1 MSHYRRNSDRRLNSR
16 SLVSRFYRLFVGL
29 EDSEKPLERLV
40 PTPGSSSDL
49 KAGVNEL
56 VGNRKLVNPPAVLRN
71 EDRQFFHHEL
81 GLTDG
86 ANHVCPG
93 RGVPLLRHFLA
104 GVATPTFDVGMT
116 GKHSAIDFR

>member
-16 SLVSRFYRLFVGL
+16 SLVSRFYRLFVAL

-93 RGVPLLRHFLA
+93 RGVPFLRHFLA

-116 GKHSAIDFR
+116 GKYPPIDFR